1 MFTCKPHDTQL
12 ASWSAHSKLG
22 SGSCVLCSH
31 QLSGW
36 TLFWSSCNKRKKL
49 FRSERLSQPTSGW
62 LPSSAHPLATLH
74 PRCPPEASYR
84 WQNAMGS
91 CRLGTRMP
99 KCSISTG
106 LRSVA
111 TTSYLRTIWNTG
123 AQETGVSPAAPALRS
138 SPAHSRG
145 NAARGLP
152 SRVPGAAG
160 VQLTGDQRTFFS
172 QRQMGDGQKGWSFS
186 CPEAT
191 VQA

>member
-1 MFTCKPHDTQL
+1 MKKIIQVRKVK
-12 ASWSAHSKLG
+12 SAHVWLTPQLG
-22 SGSCVLCSH
+22 SPLGH
-31 QLSGW
+31 
-36 TLFWSSCNKRKKL
+36 
-49 FRSERLSQPTSGW
+49 
-62 LPSSAHPLATLH
+62 SA

-106 LRSVA
+106 SRSVA

-123 AQETGVSPAAPALRS
+123 TQERGVSHAAPALRS

-160 VQLTGDQRTFFS
+160 VQLTGDRRTFFS